1 MSTLNGGPRPYINT
15 NGLVL
20 HLDAGNTASYPGSGS
35 TWTDLSGYGNNAT
48 LTNGP
53 TYSTDGGGSI
63 YFDGTNDYAPI
74 GTSGFPFGSSAGSLS
89 AWVATRSLLEN
100 NYQWMITYGTPSPGR
115 ARFIGVIDFPDGYY
129 PNDLGLLIGGGYAG
143 GPCGPGSIGC
153 DNNFTLY
160 KIPDT
165 WYNITATYD
174 GLYSRLY
181 FNGVLISTY
190 RVDWNTLSNN
200 AQLAR
205 QVNGSEFMRGY
216 IAAVYNYNRALSDKE
231 VFQNYNAL
239 KSRFGL

>member
-89 AWVATRSLLEN
+89 AWVKSISEN
-100 NYQWMITYGTPSPGR
+100 QYQWFITYGSAGGGT
-115 ARFIGVIDFPDGYY
+115 ARFIGVVDYTSGV
-129 PNDLGLLIGGGYAG
+129 DLFVAGGYQSGA
-143 GPCGPGSIGC
+143 CGPGSISC
-153 DNNFTLY
+153 DNNFFLY
-160 KIPDT
+160 TVPDT
-165 WYNITATYD
+165 WFNLAASYD
-174 GLYSRLY
+174 GAYSKLYL
-181 FNGVLISTY
+181 NGVLLQTY
-190 RVDWNTLSNN
+190 RVNWNTTSNN

-205 QVNGSEFMRGY
+205 QVNGSEYMGGY
-216 IAAVYNYNRALSDKE
+216 IATAYNYNRALSDKE